1 MAVPVLVGIVILIV
15 LVKTRQAPEQA
26 APLERSRAVRVIPVP
41 QVDLVPRVRG
51 YGTVAPGRVWEAV
64 AQVSG
69 KIVETHPKLD
79 EGQFLQ
85 AGAALLRI
93 DPADYELEIAQIR
106 GDVAATYA
114 QLAELE
120 VREQNTRH
128 ALAIEKESLQLS
140 EKELRRKRDL
150 VKKGTLPQSDA
161 DKEQRTVLAQRQSVT
176 GQENTLRLLPVE
188 RQLLE
193 AQLARYQAKLDAARL
208 DLERTTVTLPF
219 TARVAQVS
227 VENYQYVR
235 VGDTLVVADDISVA
249 EVVVRISMQRF
260 RNLIETRDEPIR
272 NFPEEDLGALLGVSA
287 SVRLP
292 EFDIDWPARLSRFSP
307 TIDPDTR
314 TIGGIVEVD
323 EPYSQARPG
332 IRPPLVKEMFVEVM
346 LWGRPRRDARVVP
359 RTAMHDGRVYL
370 VNGDGRL
377 EIRPVAIG
385 LIQPELVSIRDGLET
400 GEQVVISDL
409 IPAIQ
414 GMRLEPHVDEEAL
427 ARLVKLAQGP
437 AQ

>member
-1 MAVPVLVGIVILIV
+1 MAVPILVGIVILVV
-15 LVKTRQAPEQA
+15 LVKAKQAPEQA

-51 YGTVAPGRVWEAV
+51 YGTVTPGRVWEAV

-79 EGQFLQ
+79 EGQFLH
-85 AGAALLRI
+85 AGSTLLRI
-93 DPADYELEIAQIR
+93 DPADYKLEITQIQ
-106 GDVAATYA
+106 GDIAATHA
-114 QLAELE
+114 QLAELD
-120 VREQNTRH
+120 VREQNTRN

-140 EKELRRKRDL
+140 ERELRRKRDL

-188 RQLLE
+188 RQLLQ
-193 AQLARYQAKLDAARL
+193 AQLARYQAKRNAARL
-208 DLERTTVTLPF
+208 DLERTTVSLPF
-219 TARVAQVS
+219 TARIAQVN
-227 VENYQYVR
+227 VENNQYVR

-249 EVVVRISMQRF
+249 EVVVRIAMQRF
-260 RNLIETRDEPIR
+260 RNVVETRDEPIR
-272 NFPEEDLGALLGVSA
+272 SLPDADLGDLLGISA

-292 EFDIDWPARLSRFSP
+292 EFDIRWPARLVRFSP

-332 IRPPLVKEMFVEVM
+332 IRPPLVKEMFVEVL
-346 LWGRPRRDARVVP
+346 LWGRPRTDTLVVP
-359 RTAMHDGRVYL
+359 RTALHDGRVYL

-385 LIQPELVSIRDGLET
+385 LIQPELVSIDHGLKAA
-400 GEQVVISDL
+400 EQLVISDL
-409 IPAIQ
+409 VPAIQ

-427 ARLVKLAQGP
+427 ERLVKLAQGP
-437 AQ
+437 AR